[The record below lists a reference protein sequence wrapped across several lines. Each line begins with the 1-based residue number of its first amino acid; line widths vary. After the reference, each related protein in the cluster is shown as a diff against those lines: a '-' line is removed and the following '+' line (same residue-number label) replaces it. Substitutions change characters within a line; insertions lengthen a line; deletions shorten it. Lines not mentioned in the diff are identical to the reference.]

1 MSTNNEPRRP
11 WFQFSLKS
19 IFVLML
25 VVAAFFGG
33 MAVKQRQ
40 MVEAERARVEA
51 EIQAINDADQLVV
64 LQAIRQWEQY
74 PEELLE
80 NPQE

>member
-1 MSTNNEPRRP
+1 
-11 WFQFSLKS
+11 
-19 IFVLML
+19 ML

-33 MAVKQRQ
+33 MAIKQRQ
-40 MVEAERARVEA
+40 MDEAERARVEA
-51 EIQAINDADQLVV
+51 EIQAINDADKLVV

>member
-1 MSTNNEPRRP
+1 MSTKNEPRR

-25 VVAAFFGG
+25 VGAAFFGG

-40 MVEAERARVEA
+40 MEEAERARVEA
-51 EIQAINDADQLVV
+51 EMQAINYADELAIF
-64 LQAIRQWEQY
+64 QAIPQWEQY
-74 PEELLE
+74 DEEPPEKA
-80 NPQE
+80 ND